1 MKNALIG
8 FSSGLICGLLGAGGG
23 LILVPAFIFIDKMD
37 EKVARATSIFCILP
51 LVAISCA
58 FYIKN
63 QYIDW
68 NIGIRCAIGGI
79 MGSIIGSILLGLAV
93 MEIPVLSLFL
103 KTHSI
108 PMLHLEILF
117 LLGAVIFI
125 VMELYKLFR
134 YHLKNNK

>member
-23 LILVPAFIFIDKMD
+23 LILVPAFIFIEKKE

-79 MGSIIGSILLGLAV
+79 MGSIIGSILLKKINNNFLT
-93 MEIPVLSLFL
+93 IIFTIFLFYM
-103 KTHSI
+103 SI
-108 PMLHLEILF
+108 RM
-117 LLGAVIFI
+117 VIS
-125 VMELYKLFR
+125 
-134 YHLKNNK
+134 